1 MVRRASVGRLLSFSC
16 LAGLV
21 VVSTMAMSVGCRTA
35 ARRPPEPAQPIVTPP
50 KEELS
55 DSEVVELKR
64 SLERLESIIAAGRT
78 RPGEDAGDYGTQ
90 LAEAEADALRKSH
103 STAYLAQRHYEAALQ
118 QYKEF
123 EFAKAKDNLEI
134 ALKCDPNHQ
143 DAKRLLRDV
152 QMALGERT
160 DELAA
165 LGQDFQDRLQVLIQQ
180 TEMEVNNHFKNGERL
195 MAEGKYTDAI
205 AEFTKVEEK
214 IAWNPYDIGLGDRF
228 SKRTAEYLKVCREK
242 SAAEQTAK
250 KQAQLAAAEAL
261 VRAEEEKRKQAIA
274 EHIATLM
281 KRAIAHFDNK
291 EYSRTEAL
299 ADEVLRIAP
308 NMREAQEL
316 RNDSLQARRV
326 RGYADHVKLR
336 RERWLDAVNNLK
348 ESLVPYAEDA
358 LVRYPDPAYW
368 SRVLERAERTGVIA
382 EEEAEDPEII
392 AVKNKLDT
400 LPIDLDFADAS
411 LNDIVDF
418 IREYAKVNI
427 EISQEV
433 RQDGTADKKIS
444 FQVKGLVLKSVL
456 KILLSNYGLD
466 YTFEGK
472 LILITTPELAAGR
485 PSLQVHDV
493 RDLLRTLTD
502 FPGPD
507 LELKSVAEAGAG
519 MGTAFAADE
528 PPPPAISAE
537 QLKKLITDSIEP
549 ASWTER
555 QDVSCEL
562 SSNGQLLVVHTP
574 QVQQQIRKFL
584 DKLRSFTGN
593 MVSIEA
599 RFLKVDDDFLEQLGF
614 EWRSGVTDDASNLG
628 TGAQSAQWW
637 PNYRTDDTTG
647 NQANDSGFWSQPGN
661 AGGANAFGT
670 HWSDFRFRSQ
680 MPLTDP
686 TGNPIVGNFLSPRG
700 GLGMVVKVVEDWGA
714 NIVIRALRKKEMAVT
729 INAPRVTVFNTQR
742 AHLLVAQ
749 QRAYIQ
755 DYDVQIS
762 ADARAYDP
770 IIGYIQFGLALDV
783 RAIVSNDRKYI
794 TLELRPGMSENIMM
808 RQLDI
813 AQGSEPFPVWIQLPQ
828 VRLQRSMTT
837 VRMPD
842 KGTILI
848 GGLKNVLD
856 HDIEEAV
863 PFMSRIPIVGAL
875 FRVKRR
881 IDEKRMVVILVRAE
895 ILDTSEL
902 EEEL

>member
-1 MVRRASVGRLLSFSC
+1 MLEK
-16 LAGLV
+16 
-21 VVSTMAMSVGCRTA
+21 
-35 ARRPPEPAQPIVTPP
+35 RPVEPAQPVVTAP

-55 DSEVVELKR
+55 DSEMAELKR
-64 SLERLESIIAAGRT
+64 SLERLESIIVEGRA
-78 RPGEDAGDYGTQ
+78 RPTDYSKELAQAETDADRRRQ
-90 LAEAEADALRKSH
+90 
-103 STAYLAQRHYEAALQ
+103 STEYLAQGHYEAALQ

-123 EFAKAKDNLEI
+123 EFAKAKDTLEM
-134 ALKCDPNHQ
+134 ALRSDPNHQ
-143 DAKRLLRDV
+143 EAKRLLRDV

-160 DELAA
+160 GELAA
-165 LGQDFQDRLQVLIQQ
+165 LGHDFQNRLVVLIQQ
-180 TEMEVNNHFKNGERL
+180 TQMEVNNHFKNGERL
-195 MAEGKYTDAI
+195 MAEGKYTEAI
-205 AEFTKVEEK
+205 GEFTKVEEK
-214 IAWNPYDIGLGDRF
+214 IAWSPYDIGLGDRF

-242 SAAEQTAK
+242 STAEEAAR
-250 KQAQLAAAEAL
+250 KQAQLAAAEAI

-291 EYSRTEAL
+291 EYSKAEIL
-299 ADEVLRIAP
+299 ADEVLKIAP

-316 RNDSLQARRV
+316 RNDALQARHVKR
-326 RGYADHVKLR
+326 YADHIKLR
-336 RERWLDAVNNLK
+336 RERWLDAVNKLK
-348 ESLVPYAEDA
+348 ETLIPYAEDA
-358 LVRYPDPAYW
+358 LIRYPDPAYW
-368 SRVLERAERTGVIA
+368 TRVLERAERVGVIA

-392 AVKNKLDT
+392 AVKNRLDT

-411 LNDIVDF
+411 LSDIVEF

-433 RQDGTADKKIS
+433 RREGTADKRIS

-466 YTFEGK
+466 YMFEGK
-472 LILITTPELAAGR
+472 LILITTPELAAGK

-493 RDLLRTLTD
+493 RDLLRTLAD

-507 LELKSVAEAGAG
+507 LELKSVSDGVAGIGA
-519 MGTAFAADE
+519 AFAPEE

-562 SSNGQLLVVHTP
+562 SSSGQLLVVHTP
-574 QVQQQIRKFL
+574 QVQQQIKRFL
-584 DKLRSFTGN
+584 DKLRSFTGS

-599 RFLKVDDDFLEQLGF
+599 RFLKVDDDFLEHVGF
-614 EWRSGVTDDASNLG
+614 EWRSDPNAPPIGTPP
-628 TGAQSAQWW
+628 TGAVWG
-637 PNYRTDDTTG
+637 PNYRFNDTTAA
-647 NQANDSGFWSQPGN
+647 QPTDSGFWSQPGN
-661 AGGANAFGT
+661 AGGPNAFGT
-670 HWSDFRFRSQ
+670 HYSDFRFRTQ
-680 MPLTDP
+680 LPMTDS
-686 TGNPIVGNFLSPRG
+686 TGNPLLGNMLSPRG
-700 GLGMVVKVVEDWGA
+700 GLGMVVNVLEDWGA
-714 NIVIRALRKKEMAVT
+714 NIVMRAVRKKEMAVT
-729 INAPRVTVFNTQR
+729 LNAPRVTVFNTQR

-762 ADARAYDP
+762 TDARAYDP

-794 TLELRPGMSENIMM
+794 TLELRPGMSENIQM
-808 RQLDI
+808 RKIDI
-813 AQGSEPFPVWIQLPQ
+813 ARGNEIREVWIQLPQ
-828 VRLQRSMTT
+828 VRLQRAMTT

-856 HDIEEAV
+856 HDIEEST
-863 PFMSRIPIVGAL
+863 PFLSRIPIVGEL

-881 IDEKRMVVILVRAE
+881 IDEKRMIIILVRAE
-895 ILDTSEL
+895 IIDTSEL
-902 EEEL
+902 EEGL